1 MTKVFTDQLAALPIT
16 EIIIR
21 AIEGGLYI
29 AFVALEGRLLRVFE
43 LDNKPLCRRS
53 VGDIKKGGESEV
65 KDELEKRLEALLD
78 EAIGVTV
85 QGRPPLEARVRDK
98 RVMENRDVI
107 AYNIIA
113 ITHDRAVIS
122 QIPGYKYPS
131 PKNTSRA
138 DDTIMETVFV
148 EQVPVKK
155 ENLCE
160 FFLTSIPG

>member
-1 MTKVFTDQLAALPIT
+1 MGENASELGNRALTVLEEKPKALVTQELAELYRQWVVPI
-16 EIIIR
+16 
-21 AIEGGLYI
+21 G
-29 AFVALEGRLLRVFE
+29 
-43 LDNKPLCRRS
+43 S